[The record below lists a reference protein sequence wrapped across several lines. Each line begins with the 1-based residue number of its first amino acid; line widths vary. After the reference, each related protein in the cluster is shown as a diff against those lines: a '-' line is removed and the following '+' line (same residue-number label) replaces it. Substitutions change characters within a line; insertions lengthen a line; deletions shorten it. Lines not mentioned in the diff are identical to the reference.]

1 MGNKSK
7 KKRIRQINR
16 MLLEMASGN
25 FFYRLERSSRNDTT
39 EALMVTLNMLAEE
52 IGEFIK
58 HQGYVNT
65 DSSIVH
71 MVQMSFVLDHNG
83 MVAMA
88 NQEGCNLLS
97 MLQSDIIGRPFEDL
111 LTETSKSK
119 WKQKWTNLQKKSF
132 YDTGIELHFKTVS
145 KLTIPK
151 VCYITT
157 FETGHK
163 PRQTLVTAIHQTNSQ
178 KLIEKRLK
186 GQVFGHSKNKETP
199 GTNTPQKSKPRLS
212 FEDVHKIRQGHD
224 IILNN
229 LDSELPSLKEFA
241 LQLGT
246 NEFKLKYGFKE
257 LYGIT
262 VHRFLLRE
270 RLRKAK
276 MMIQF
281 SDQSIKAIAH
291 MTGFKSTAHFSRSF
305 KKHYGYT
312 PSELQKKAFGKDK

>member
-1 MGNKSK
+1 MGNKGK
-7 KKRIRQINR
+7 KKRIQQINR

-25 FFYRLERSSRNDTT
+25 FFYRLERSSKNDTT

-52 IGEFIK
+52 IEAFIK

-65 DSSIVH
+65 DNSIVH
-71 MVQMSFVLDHNG
+71 MVQMGFLLDHNG
-83 MVAMA
+83 MVTMA

-97 MLQSDIIGRPFEDL
+97 MLQSDIIGRPFENL

-119 WKQKWTNLQKKSF
+119 WQQKWANLQRKPS
-132 YDTGIELHFKTVS
+132 YDTNVELDFKTKG
-145 KLTIPK
+145 KLAIPK
-151 VCYITT
+151 LCYITT
-157 FETGHK
+157 FGKMGGERK
-163 PRQTLVTAIHQTNSQ
+163 VLVTTIHQTNSQ
-178 KLIEKRLK
+178 ELIEKRLK
-186 GQVFGHSKNKETP
+186 GQVVGHSKNKEVSA
-199 GTNTPQKSKPRLS
+199 TNKTQKAKLRLS

-229 LDSELPSLKEFA
+229 LDSALPSLKEFA